1 MLENTEEV
9 ESNISNSSNDS
20 NCCKYCQNTL
30 VVGENIPRSDR
41 KICNVCL
48 SKRRQDK
55 IEQPN
60 TTLCNNSN
68 NGESYNIR
76 GISALELYKY
86 LKNKYSIKEDLQEII
101 KEITNKEESY
111 TEELTED

>member
-9 ESNISNSSNDS
+9 ESNISNSSNNS

-60 TTLCNNSN
+60 TTLCNKCKKYKDHM
-68 NGESYNIR
+68 EFIR
-76 GISALELYKY
+76 G
-86 LKNKYSIKEDLQEII
+86 LKLCKFCRDAHQQNV
-101 KEITNKEESY
+101 
-111 TEELTED
+111 